1 MNRTKMKLLQVISQ
15 SNFHINFKEPKQL
28 SHPTIKGGSVQQFGN
43 NHVLYD
49 NNNIMIGN
57 IRSKR
62 YKYLQTKFCE
72 YYNIKDLE
80 KVEKNDSLYE
90 YWCNELNRVM
100 KYYSY
105 GHKKFDIAKTSRMQN
120 GLINDICDIFSLNN
134 LDNFNPFNIPMKT
147 DKSFVSNI
155 NSMFGSVPN
164 RVGGNSFVNTIFSPK
179 FLDYKLK
186 SINNTQDIIPLRNII
201 SVPIIPNKNQFS
213 YLIDDAHKL
222 CVIPSRSL
230 LMKTADNW
238 YDVEYNDIL
247 NKYPIAIY
255 HICNEVSLDINP
267 LNKSNLKDFEKLIN
281 SHLINNTIIVDQKII
296 PLQKEKKII
305 EPYAQPLINIA
316 YTDASIRQHNKVQ
329 TSGIGV
335 WFGSRN
341 TRNISTRFDINN
353 INDINICELFAIYL
367 AIINADPDKELHIYT
382 DSMVALK
389 LLEHGYL
396 YETVQ
401 NKKYEIPVKKILLLI
416 KLRKHKTIISKVKA
430 HNNNIGNDN
439 ADYMARLGIYNNDSP
454 YNILEFLDNQFQLIP

>member
-1 MNRTKMKLLQVISQ
+1 MKISLLLSQ
-15 SNFHINFKEPKQL
+15 SNLRINFKEPKQL
-28 SHPTIKGGSVQQFGN
+28 SHPTVKGGSVQQFGS
-43 NHVLYD
+43 NHVLYNH
-49 NNNIMIGN
+49 NNVMIGN
-57 IRSKR
+57 IRTKR

-72 YYNIKDLE
+72 YYNIKDME
-80 KVEKNDSLYE
+80 KIEENDCLYE
-90 YWCNELNRVM
+90 YWCNELNKVM

-147 DKSFVSNI
+147 DKHFVSNFHSI
-155 NSMFGSVPN
+155 FGSVPN
-164 RVGGNSFVNTIFSPK
+164 SVGGNSFVNTIFSPRL
-179 FLDYKLK
+179 LDHKLK
-186 SINNTQDIIPLRNII
+186 SIKTTQDYIPLRNII
-201 SVPIIPNKNQFS
+201 CIPIIPNKNLMS
-213 YLIDDAHKL
+213 HMIDDIHKL
-222 CVIPSRSL
+222 CVIPSKSL

-255 HICNEVSLDINP
+255 HICNDVSLDINP
-267 LNKSNLKDFEKLIN
+267 LTKNDLTNFEKLIN
-281 SHLINNTIIVDQKII
+281 SHLINNNITVDRKIV
-296 PLQKEKKII
+296 PLEKETKLIR
-305 EPYAQPLINIA
+305 PFTQPLINIA
-316 YTDASIRQHNKVQ
+316 YTDASIKEHNKIQ

-341 TRNISTRFDINN
+341 TKNISTRFDIKN
-353 INDINICELFAIYL
+353 ISDINICELFAIYL
-367 AIINADPDKELHIYT
+367 AIINADPDKDLHIYT

-389 LLEHGYL
+389 LLEHGFL
-396 YETVQ
+396 YDTVH

-439 ADYMARLGIYNNDSP
+439 ADYIAKLGVYNNESP